1 MFLQCPYPFPSV
13 MTNKLQAQAIPH
25 VGGPWASR
33 EGAGAYLSRPWEAQ
47 IVHLGLVLRLTDR
60 QPYPVGYGL
69 RPVHASRGA
78 VINPAVRSTPHYG
91 HGIHLQSL
99 TR

>member
-13 MTNKLQAQAIPH
+13 MTNKLQAQVIPH
-25 VGGPWASR
+25 VGGPWESR

-60 QPYPVGYGL
+60 QLVPVDCKF
-69 RPVHASRGA
+69 RPVHALA
-78 VINPAVRSTPHYG
+78 VCRH
-91 HGIHLQSL
+91 
-99 TR
+99 